1 MSILKMIMGQLEMK
15 LMHRFA
21 MIIGVFVLGFLAV
34 GIWGLRTLNELK
46 VNGPLYGHIIE
57 GKDLVADIL
66 PPPNYIIESYLVVVG
81 AISVT
86 DKFELDALTG
96 RLAVLRKEYYERRDV
111 WQKSGLEKDLR
122 KTLLEDSYSPV
133 ERFYEVAQKNYFP
146 ALHARNQEAA
156 ESALTELRSLF
167 EQHRAAIDRVVVQAN
182 ARNQAGEQKAA
193 ESIRSGLL
201 VMAILFICALAAGI
215 FFAFASARR
224 VIRDVGGEPAFA
236 AEIADLVARGELSR
250 EIPLRKGDASSVLA
264 SMARMRQVINSL
276 IESQSE
282 MKRRHA
288 EGEISF
294 RMDAGQFEG
303 SFRDVAEGVNELV
316 AAHLAVKMQVV
327 DVVGR
332 YARGDLSVDFERLPG
347 EKAKVTEAV
356 DAVKASLGAL
366 DAEIRKL
373 VEAAAR
379 GDFTVRGDETRY
391 QHSFREMVSGLN
403 QLMETSAAGLGDVAR
418 VLGAV
423 AKGDLTETITNQYE
437 GTFGQLKDDANKTV
451 EQLGTIVTQI
461 KQSTDTI
468 NTAAKEIAQGNAD
481 LSQRTEEQASSL
493 EETASSMEELTS
505 TVKQNAENAKQA
517 NQLAVGASDVATRGG
532 QVVAQVVDTMGAI
545 NESSKKI
552 VDIISVIDGIAF
564 QTNILALNAAVEAAR
579 AGEQGRGFAVVATEV
594 RNLAQRSA
602 GAAKEIKQ
610 LISDSVE
617 KVDSGT
623 RLVDEAGKTMDEIVG
638 SIKRVTDI
646 MAEIT
651 AASQEQSS
659 GIDQVNQAVSQ
670 MDQVTQQNAA
680 LVEEAAAAAES
691 MQEQAEGLA
700 QAVAIFRLAGGTQAP
715 TAAKERR
722 SAQRATNV
730 ERLPQ
735 AKAPTVPPPRPAP
748 RAKAVG
754 ADDEWQEF

>member
-1 MSILKMIMGQLEMK
+1 MNILSRLSIGRKLALITGASFLILMATGVTNLFHDRELMLDGRYASTRQLVESAHSVITHYHGLSEK
-15 LMHRFA
+15 
-21 MIIGVFVLGFLAV
+21 GVLEERA
-34 GIWGLRTLNELK
+34 
-46 VNGPLYGHIIE
+46 
-57 GKDLVADIL
+57 AQQQ
-66 PPPNYIIESYLVVVG
+66 
-81 AISVT
+81 A
-86 DKFELDALTG
+86 
-96 RLAVLRKEYYERRDV
+96 LAVLRGMRYSGREYFWVNDMHPRMVMHPIRPELD
-111 WQKSGLEKDLR
+111 GKDLGEIR
-122 KTLLEDSYSPV
+122 DPQGKRLFVAFVETVRTDGAGFVDYLWPKPGMEKPVQKISYVKQFKPWGWIVGSGVYVDDVDAAFRADALNQTMLLSLMGVLLFAAGWVISRAITRPLARAV
-133 ERFYEVAQKNYFP
+133 EVAD
-146 ALHARNQEAA
+146 AIACGRLDHHIETAGHD
-156 ESALTELRSLF
+156 ESARLL
-167 EQHRAAIDRVVVQAN
+167 QAMQ
-182 ARNQAGEQKAA
+182 RMQ
-193 ESIRSGLL
+193 
-201 VMAILFICALAAGI
+201 
-215 FFAFASARR
+215 
-224 VIRDVGGEPAFA
+224 
-236 AEIADLVARGELSR
+236 
-250 EIPLRKGDASSVLA
+250 SVLTGIV
-264 SMARMRQVINSL
+264 Q
-276 IESQSE
+276 SQTE

-294 RMDAGQFEG
+294 RIDAGRFEG
-303 SFRDVAEGVNELV
+303 SFREVAEGVNDLV
-316 AAHLAVKMQVV
+316 AAHIAVKMQVV

-332 YARGDLSVDFERLPG
+332 YAQGDLSVDFERLPG

-356 DAVKASLGAL
+356 DGVKASLGSL

-373 VEAAAR
+373 VDAAAR
-379 GDFTVRGDETRY
+379 GDFTVRGDVDRY
-391 QHSFREMVSGLN
+391 RHSFREMVSGLN

-423 AKGDLTETITNQYE
+423 AKGDLTQKISGEYQ

-451 EQLGTIVTQI
+451 EQLGMIVTQI
-461 KQSTDTI
+461 KESTETI
-468 NTAAKEIAQGNAD
+468 HTAAKEIAQGNAD

-545 NESSKKI
+545 NESAKKI

-638 SIKRVTDI
+638 SIRRVTDI

-691 MQEQAEGLA
+691 MQEQAEGLT
-700 QAVAIFRLAGGTQAP
+700 QAVAIFRLAGGQPAV
-715 TAAKERR
+715 ERR
-722 SAQRATNV
+722 GAQRATNV

-735 AKAPTVPPPRPAP
+735 AKARTAPATRPAP

>member
-1 MSILKMIMGQLEMK
+1 MNFLSKLTIGRKLALITCTAFMILVATGVANLFHDRQLMLDGRHASTQQLVEAAHSVIAHYHGMSAKGALDDKAAQKQALAALRGMRYSGAEYFWVND
-15 LMHRFA
+15 MHPR
-21 MIIGVFVLGFLAV
+21 MVMHPI
-34 GIWGLRTLNELK
+34 RPELD
-46 VNGPLYGHIIE
+46 
-57 GKDLVADIL
+57 GKDLSDNKDPQGKRLFVAFVDAVKADGAGFVDYLWPKPGMDEPVPKISYVKEFKPWGWIVGSGIYVDDVDAAFRADALNQAVLLALMGVLLFVAGWVISRAITRPLSRAVEVADAIAHGRL
-66 PPPNYIIESYLVVVG
+66 DSRIEAGGSDESARLLE
-81 AISVT
+81 AMQRMQSV
-86 DKFELDALTG
+86 LTG
-96 RLAVLRKEYYERRDV
+96 IV
-111 WQKSGLEKDLR
+111 
-122 KTLLEDSYSPV
+122 
-133 ERFYEVAQKNYFP
+133 
-146 ALHARNQEAA
+146 
-156 ESALTELRSLF
+156 
-167 EQHRAAIDRVVVQAN
+167 
-182 ARNQAGEQKAA
+182 
-193 ESIRSGLL
+193 
-201 VMAILFICALAAGI
+201 
-215 FFAFASARR
+215 
-224 VIRDVGGEPAFA
+224 
-236 AEIADLVARGELSR
+236 
-250 EIPLRKGDASSVLA
+250 
-264 SMARMRQVINSL
+264 
-276 IESQSE
+276 ESQSE